1 MQTAQEI
8 IINAGLRPTK
18 ARLAVLKTIA
28 EANSALSHPEIL
40 ERLAGQSEFDR
51 VTIYRVLDW
60 LNENALIHKISGENR
75 AWKFQLSQPKF
86 LVTEKKS
93 ASTLKQNAHQHA
105 HLHCANCGKIS
116 CLHEL
121 APHFPKEILK
131 QFQVTQIEINLK
143 GLCADC
149 SQTNAS
155 N

>member
-8 IINAGLRPTK
+8 ITNAGLRPTK

-40 ERLAGQSEFDR
+40 DRLAGQSEFDR
-51 VTIYRVLDW
+51 VTIYRVLEW

-86 LVTEKKS
+86 LVAEKSS
-93 ASTLKQNAHQHA
+93 AKAFKQNAHQHA

-121 APHFPKEILK
+121 SPHFPKEILK
-131 QFQVTQIEINLK
+131 QFQVSHIEINLK
-143 GLCADC
+143 GLCAEC
-149 SQTNAS
+149 AQALSS
-155 N
+155 K